1 MDWASNTCRGITN
14 TLQCSRWSAME
25 TSILIYTTL
34 CQYERKGWVTQLNH
48 WLFRTYT
55 DMVSLSTTFVCITRL
70 SHQGMQWEACNE
82 FAGTEPRRSLALVTV
97 CSNFQASKYFCQHC
111 TGTYH
116 TCVTKLCVRS
126 SNTACL
132 EGEGVQAPYNGVK
145 FKCEWT
151 SSLAESHVSCAPAG
165 SC

>member
-1 MDWASNTCRGITN
+1 
-14 TLQCSRWSAME
+14 ME
-25 TSILIYTTL
+25 TSILIYHVVSIRAQGVGNSAKPLALPHLHRDGISRWVPHL
-34 CQYERKGWVTQLNH
+34 CALLACLTKVK
-48 WLFRTYT
+48 
-55 DMVSLSTTFVCITRL
+55 
-70 SHQGMQWEACNE
+70 WEACNE

-97 CSNFQASKYFCQHC
+97 WSNFQASKYFCQHC

-116 TCVTKLCVRS
+116 MCVTKLCVRS

-132 EGEGVQAPYNGVK
+132 EGEGVQAPYSGVK